1 MESGF
6 PNKTKPIH
14 KGFIFGF
21 NDFLEMKYF
30 WIFLLLPF
38 FASSQ
43 THRFVYEYQF
53 KRDSTEADLEKM
65 NMVLDINPDEAKFY
79 SYDYVETDSLNKIRG
94 IRRMLWD
101 DSPAIIRKLGS
112 YKNQSYILIDNLFY
126 FETEDKM
133 NWKLSE
139 ETKNSAGYHLQKATT
154 QFGGRIWNAWFA
166 KDLNINEGPYKFRG
180 LPGLIFEISDSQ
192 ENFIFK
198 LVKSYQLNQTFNTRE
213 LVENFAGMQ
222 PVKISDKTYQKL
234 ILDSYGNPIKE
245 IMESFK
251 ENKNPDN
258 TFYVN
263 GIQIKSADQFKEL
276 KEMRQLQ
283 MRKYNNPIERN
294 KIIHYPSK

>member
-1 MESGF
+1 
-6 PNKTKPIH
+6 
-14 KGFIFGF
+14 
-21 NDFLEMKYF
+21 MKYF

-38 FASSQ
+38 LGSSQ

-53 KRDSTEADLEKM
+53 KRDSTSADLEKM

-94 IRRMLWD
+94 VRSMLWD
-101 DSPAIIRKLGS
+101 DSPAIIRKLGT
-112 YKNQSYILIDNLFY
+112 YKNKSYILIDNLFY

-139 ETKNSAGYHLQKATT
+139 ETKKSGGYHLQKATT
-154 QFGGRIWNAWFA
+154 QFGGRSWIAWFA
-166 KDLNINEGPYKFRG
+166 KELNINEGPYKFRG

-192 ENFIFK
+192 ENFIIK
-198 LVKSYQLNQTFNTRE
+198 LVKSYQLKQTFNTRE
-213 LVENFAGMQ
+213 LVENFSGMQ

-234 ILDSYGNPIKE
+234 MLDSYGNPIKE

-276 KEMRQLQ
+276 KEMRQSQ
-283 MRKYNNPIERN
+283 MRKYNNPVERD